1 MKEISVLTVKLLLI
15 CAIVSALLAGVNS
28 ITKPII
34 AENEQKNFEIAMQEV
49 LPEASGFEEVN
60 LGDYTPS
67 ETGVTLDSLYR
78 ADNGGYVVS
87 TVCSEGYGGDVS
99 VMVGI
104 TKDLTV
110 NQVKIMSMSE
120 TPGLGAKASE
130 PEFIRQYDGLAAG
143 ITVVKNTAP
152 ADNQI
157 EAISGATITSKA
169 VTKAVNTA
177 LQAAKEA
184 NTMKGGAAQ

>member
-49 LPEASGFEEVN
+49 LPEASGFKEVDP
-60 LGDYTPS
+60 GDYTPS

-104 TKDLTV
+104 TKDLTI

-130 PEFIRQYDGLAAG
+130 PEFIGQYDGLSAG
-143 ITVVKNTAP
+143 ITVVKNTTP

-169 VTKAVNTA
+169 VTKAVNAA
-177 LQAAKEA
+177 LEAAEKA
-184 NTMKGGAAQ
+184 NTKGGAAQ

>member
-1 MKEISVLTVKLLLI
+1 MKEISSLTIKLLLI
-15 CAIVSALLAGVNS
+15 CAIVATLLAGVNS

-34 AENEQKNFEIAMQEV
+34 EENEQKNFELAMQEV
-49 LPEASGFEEVN
+49 LPEASSFEKMFTS
-60 LGDYTPS
+60 DFTPAQ
-67 ETGVTLDSLYR
+67 TGVILSSVYQ

-87 TVCSEGYGGDVS
+87 TVCSEGYGGDIN

-104 TKDLTV
+104 DSDLSV

-120 TPGLGAKASE
+120 TPGLGARASE
-130 PEFIRQYDGLAAG
+130 AEFIEQYQGKSASIAV
-143 ITVVKNTAP
+143 IKNATP
-152 ADNQI
+152 TDSQI

-177 LQAAKEA
+177 LEAAQFLK
-184 NTMKGGAAQ
+184 NTKGGNAQ

>member
-49 LPEASGFEEVN
+49 LPEASGFKEVDP
-60 LGDYTPS
+60 GDYTPS

-104 TKDLTV
+104 TKDLTI

-130 PEFIRQYDGLAAG
+130 PEFIGQYDGLSAG
-143 ITVVKNTAP
+143 ITVVKNTTP

-169 VTKAVNTA
+169 VTKAVNAA
-177 LQAAKEA
+177 LEVAEKA
-184 NTMKGGAAQ
+184 NTKGGAAQ

>member
-49 LPEASGFEEVN
+49 LPEASGFEEVA
-60 LGDYTPS
+60 LSDYTPS
-67 ETGVTLDSLYR
+67 ETGVILDSLYQ

-104 TKDLTV
+104 TKDLAV

-130 PEFIRQYDGLAAG
+130 PEFIGQYDGLSAG
-143 ITVVKNTAP
+143 IAVVKNTTP

-177 LQAAKEA
+177 LEAAEKV
-184 NTMKGGAAQ
+184 NTSKGGAAQ